1 MYDCRLP
8 GRHQSC
14 CLLCCLSRWLSK
26 HHPDPELKQ
35 FRVLQDALRHLLHK
49 LTSVPVDP
57 LTEVYVPTAESLPLR
72 DFQSKPLYL
81 WYDYFSCPQL
91 EQSGESRSGSQLADA
106 IDSIPA
112 YIAECSYF
120 LGLCPATWWC
130 WEAAFVDSFLSLNP
144 RQLESHMRWL
154 TAQMT
159 GGSWAPSAGLK
170 EADNVPVLPSSV
182 LTGKGLK
189 FFRMVLVRLN

>member
-1 MYDCRLP
+1 M
-8 GRHQSC
+8 
-14 CLLCCLSRWLSK
+14 
-26 HHPDPELKQ
+26 
-35 FRVLQDALRHLLHK
+35 
-49 LTSVPVDP
+49 DP

-182 LTGKGLK
+182 LTGNGLK